1 MNGSELIC
9 GVGGTLVVRLIELYI
24 AIYCYILLYIAI
36 MNGSELICGAEGT
49 LVVPS
54 DRAIYCYILLYIADY
69 EWE

>member
-9 GVGGTLVVRLIELYI
+9 GVGGTLVVPSDR
-24 AIYCYILLYIAI
+24 AIYCYILLYFAIYCYILPI
-36 MNGSELICGAEGT
+36 MNGGT

>member
-1 MNGSELIC
+1 MWC
-9 GVGGTLVVRLIELYI
+9 WRHTGGPIDR